1 MIRSFGCI
9 AVVALAFGSGCA
21 RHRTD
26 LAGYASVIAPVTP
39 RIVSHKPKA
48 DPSEPIVWR
57 EHEFEESSSRLN
69 GAGEEHLRKAAGEL
83 LESPRQVALEPAPV
97 TSEPDAD
104 RRRQL
109 DQERRDVLVQ
119 RLLAMGIAD
128 SDSRVVIAAPQAA
141 SRFRPGLPKLF

>member
-1 MIRSFGCI
+1 MIRSIGCI
-9 AVVALAFGSGCA
+9 AVLALTLGAGCA
-21 RHRTD
+21 RNRGD

-39 RIVSHKPKA
+39 RIISRKPAA
-48 DPSEPIVWR
+48 DPSQPIVWR

-83 LESPRQVALEPAPV
+83 AESPRQVALEPVPAA
-97 TSEPDAD
+97 SESDPE

-128 SDSRVVIAAPQAA
+128 SESRVIIAAPQTS
-141 SRFRPGLPKLF
+141 SRFKPGLPKLF

>member
-9 AVVALAFGSGCA
+9 AVLALTLGAGCA
-21 RHRTD
+21 RHRGE

-39 RIVSHKPKA
+39 RVVSHKPTV
-48 DPSEPIVWR
+48 DPSQPIAWR
-57 EHEFEESSSRLN
+57 EHEFDEGSSRLN
-69 GAGEEHLRKAAGEL
+69 GAGEEHLRKAAAEL
-83 LESPRQVALEPAPV
+83 AESPRQVALEPVPAA
-97 TSEPDAD
+97 SEPDAD

-141 SRFRPGLPKLF
+141 SRFKPGLPKLF